1 MFAAKVIVECS
12 GQTTCSVIHAIMTSL
27 ILFFVLL
34 TGFAYTTVLERRLLA
49 FMQARI
55 GPNRA
60 GPFGLLQPVADGIK
74 LIFKEDLTPASAK
87 KVVFWL
93 APIIKVVPALIV
105 MAVVPFGPKISI
117 PWFDGKWYRMSQGLV
132 DVNVGLLWIMG
143 ITSIGIYG
151 IALAGWSSNNKYAML
166 GSLRASAQM
175 ISYELSMSLA
185 MVVPVLLAG
194 SLSVGE
200 IIDAQNH
207 LPILG
212 WFVFRNPMAA
222 AIMGLAVLAE
232 VNRAPF
238 DMPEA
243 EQELTAGYHSEYS
256 GMKFAM
262 FYLAEYIG
270 MIAMSAIAAA
280 LYFGGYHFILIDK
293 APILGPLVYG
303 AKVVVLLM
311 VMIWVRATLPRIRY
325 DRLMAFGWKVM
336 IPLGLVAIV
345 WSAVTEVLSE
355 ELSTAANVGLVIA
368 VWVVFLL
375 VMNYWFEHVGRRAE
389 PAAARQRVEVVALSG
404 KPGAGSFVFR
414 ALDRLVSVPM
424 GLAGRKDKDSDE

>member
-1 MFAAKVIVECS
+1 
-12 GQTTCSVIHAIMTSL
+12 
-27 ILFFVLL
+27 
-34 TGFAYTTVLERRLLA
+34 
-49 FMQARI
+49 
-55 GPNRA
+55 
-60 GPFGLLQPVADGIK
+60 
-74 LIFKEDLTPASAK
+74 
-87 KVVFWL
+87 
-93 APIIKVVPALIV
+93 
-105 MAVVPFGPKISI
+105 
-117 PWFDGKWYRMSQGLV
+117 
-132 DVNVGLLWIMG
+132 
-143 ITSIGIYG
+143 
-151 IALAGWSSNNKYAML
+151 
-166 GSLRASAQM
+166 
-175 ISYELSMSLA
+175 
-185 MVVPVLLAG
+185 
-194 SLSVGE
+194 
-200 IIDAQNH
+200 
-207 LPILG
+207 
-212 WFVFRNPMAA
+212 MAA

-389 PAAARQRVEVVALSG
+389 PAAVRQRVEVVSLSG